1 MGYEVLARKWRPQ
14 QFEDVV
20 GQGHVT
26 QTLRNAIDNSRLAHA
41 YLFVGPRG
49 IGKTS
54 LARIFAKALNCAEG
68 PTGSPCDKCD
78 SCKEIT
84 AGNNLDVLEIDG
96 ASNNGVDQ
104 VRDLRDAVRY
114 APTRGPFKIYIIDEV
129 HMLSTAAFNALLKT
143 LEEPPPH
150 VKFIFATT
158 EPDKVLATI
167 ISRCQRF
174 DLRRI
179 PTNLIM
185 ERLLLIAADEGVTI
199 DEDALL
205 AIARGAEG
213 GLRDAE
219 SALDQLIAFRGN
231 TIVESDVLAVFGLV
245 SRSVMENFAN
255 WIIDGDVQSI
265 LTTVADLDE
274 SGKDLRRLIMEMIGY
289 FRNLLVCLYVTDAA
303 NGLDMPES
311 QIVVLKDQAGKT
323 NSGRIVRVVE
333 ILTEAEGRM
342 RMALSGRTLLE
353 TTLIRCARAATV
365 VTLEEILDK
374 VNALR
379 SGDGGGADD
388 VGSGVSPK
396 KAIAGKAPAPVVSE
410 PAKAEPV
417 KVVPVE
423 VKPVEVRPVEVVPV
437 EVEPVEVESVAEQV
451 AEGIDSEYVAEVPA
465 VQVSA
470 AVDDVTDELASM
482 VESWNDIIDRISRIV
497 PIMRSSL
504 VDTLPLSV
512 TKERVLIGCDPGFAE
527 DLANFS
533 QHHNHA
539 IVSRVI
545 GDFLKRRTVIEFAEA
560 DVRNLPAS
568 KVASKKGSKK
578 GAPDEAEEDQSN
590 VVKNNSK
597 ELRDWGKLPAVQET
611 MDTFNGFLMEV
622 RA

>member
-185 ERLLLIAADEGVTI
+185 ERLLLIADDEGVTV

-255 WIIDGDVQSI
+255 WIIDGDVQAI

-289 FRNLLVCLYVTDAA
+289 FRNLLVCLYVADAA

-311 QIVVLKDQAGKT
+311 QIVILKDQAKKT

-396 KAIAGKAPAPVVSE
+396 KAIAGKVPAPVVVE
-410 PAKAEPV
+410 PAKAESV
-417 KVVPVE
+417 KVAPVE
-423 VKPVEVRPVEVVPV
+423 VKPVEV
-437 EVEPVEVESVAEQV
+437 EPVAEQV
-451 AEGIDSEYVAEVPA
+451 AENADSEYIAEVPA
-465 VQVSA
+465 VQVSGS
-470 AVDDVTDELASM
+470 VDDEVTDELLSM
-482 VESWNDIIDRISRIV
+482 VENWSDIIDRISRIV
-497 PIMRSSL
+497 PLMRSSL

-512 TKERVLIGCDPGFAE
+512 TRERVLIGCDPGFAE

-539 IVSRVI
+539 IVARVI
-545 GDFLKRRTVIEFAEA
+545 GDFLKRKMLIEFAEA
-560 DVRNLPAS
+560 DISNLPAA
-568 KVASKKGSKK
+568 KRASKKGSKGK
-578 GAPDEAEEDQSN
+578 KVAPDEAEENQSN

>member
-1 MGYEVLARKWRPQ
+1 MSYEVLARKWRPQ

-26 QTLRNAIDNSRLAHA
+26 QTLRNAIDNNRLAHA

-68 PTGSPCDKCD
+68 PTGTPCDKCD

-84 AGNNLDVLEIDG
+84 AGNNLDVIEIDG

-104 VRDLRDAVRY
+104 VRELREAVRY
-114 APTRGPFKIYIIDEV
+114 VPTRGPFKIYIIDEV
-129 HMLSTAAFNALLKT
+129 HMLTTAAFNALLKT
-143 LEEPPPH
+143 LEEPPKH

-185 ERLLLIAADEGVTI
+185 ERLRLIATDEGVTI

-219 SALDQLIAFRGN
+219 SALDQLISFRGN
-231 TIVESDVLAVFGLV
+231 AIVESDVLAVFGLV
-245 SRSVMENFAN
+245 SRSVMENFAD
-255 WIIDGDVQSI
+255 WIIDGNVQEI
-265 LTTVADLDE
+265 LTMVAELDE
-274 SGKDLRRLIMEMIGY
+274 AGKDLRRLIMELMGY
-289 FRNLLVCLYVTDAA
+289 FRNLLVCLYVKDAA
-303 NGLDMPES
+303 RGLDLPDS
-311 QIVVLKDQAGKT
+311 QIKVLQAQAERT
-323 NSGRIVRVVE
+323 NSGRMVRVIE
-333 ILTEAEGRM
+333 LLTESDGRM
-342 RMALSGRTLLE
+342 KVALSGRTLLE

-365 VTLEEILDK
+365 VTLEEILEK
-374 VNALR
+374 VLAL
-379 SGDGGGADD
+379 GDGGGADD

-396 KAIAGKAPAPVVSE
+396 KAIAGKVPAPVGSKPE
-410 PAKAEPV
+410 KIEPV
-417 KVVPVE
+417 KSEPVE
-423 VKPVEVRPVEVVPV
+423 DVKV
-437 EVEPVEVESVAEQV
+437 EVETAVESPVVAESIEV
-451 AEGIDSEYVAEVPA
+451 AYKPEVPA
-465 VQVSA
+465 TDMDSS
-470 AVDDVTDELASM
+470 DELAALI
-482 VESWNDIIDRISRIV
+482 ENWNDIIDRISRIV
-497 PIMRSSL
+497 PLMRSSL
-504 VDTLPLSV
+504 VDTVPLSV
-512 TKERVLIGCDPGFAE
+512 TSEKVLIGCDPGFAE

-539 IVSRVI
+539 IVARVI
-545 GDFLKRRTVIEFAEA
+545 GDFLKHKLVIEFKEAEVH
-560 DVRNLPAS
+560 DLPAAK
-568 KVASKKGSKK
+568 KVIQDNN
-578 GAPDEAEEDQSN
+578 DEQVDMSVEVKPNE
-590 VVKNNSK
+590 VKNNSK
-597 ELRDWGKLPAVQET
+597 ELKDWGQLPVVQEA
-611 MDTFNGFLMEV
+611 MDIFNGFLMEV